1 MCRGRSFLLFRKG
14 RPLFMVGRLNDNLSV
29 SGNADDAEYTD
40 ERRLIFFSVQ
50 IDEALYFPRASAPVC
65 VVCVLLISPL
75 NSHLRSPHKKMYH
88 FTPKK
93 CKFVF
98 LSKRNDDLSK
108 GFRVKKTFFAANLLN
123 ES

>member
-1 MCRGRSFLLFRKG
+1 MGLRCVCAGVFSCRRALAHWHISTLTHCGL
-14 RPLFMVGRLNDNLSV
+14 RP
-29 SGNADDAEYTD
+29 
-40 ERRLIFFSVQ
+40 
-50 IDEALYFPRASAPVC
+50 
-65 VVCVLLISPL
+65 
-75 NSHLRSPHKKMYH
+75 LRSPHKKMYH